1 MPRCELSTRIIP
13 ATCAWTLL
21 LGASGLFFAFICPY
35 LLHQFSLA
43 IPIYQGILC
52 LFVIANFGLATFMD
66 PGIYPSAH
74 EDEAR
79 DDDFRTPLYKNVE
92 IKGITVRMKW
102 CTTCQF
108 YRPPRCS
115 HCSVCNK
122 CIETFDHHCPWVNN
136 CIGRRNYRYFFLFL
150 GSLFIHMISIFSLS
164 LLYILNHKNN
174 LSNVGCIVAMI
185 DMIIIG
191 LLLVP
196 VGGLTGF
203 HLVLVSRGRTTNE
216 QVTGKFKGGHN
227 PFTRGCSDNCKYTL
241 CGPRWPRLVSYV
253 PKTRTVQI
261 DSAKV
266 VYQAADK
273 DVKLYTDA
281 NTNGIKRNTAVV
293 NRNAPLTTLLL
304 DDEDS
309 QSMDSQTS
317 LGAQIRSDSYTNLF
331 DTSQQSVSTLQSQ
344 PTSVG
349 ATLHANHTNH
359 NAQRGSPKP
368 RNYYDRTSPQ
378 RGRRGMS
385 KAPMATPEESLIATS
400 PLDKALPPRHALN
413 SPGSERAPYISNG
426 RQNTSKGQRNEGSRF
441 PAYETQQ
448 KHPGD
453 SQYQLSSSQSYPAQ
467 LRAGSSAAPKSSVSA
482 PQYPPTGYSARS
494 YKNNGYTSGDQDT
507 PRGRE
512 RVPHSRSDNIS
523 TGRPYT
529 ASHQTSSDTR
539 AKRSYE
545 ALPSDHNRSYSSQQP
560 SVPKSRTLPA
570 QGAEAYFPDDDYR
583 ANSRRPMSFVKAL
596 EMSEI
601 VEQKEKQQQHIQ
613 KTPPQSTAFSNSSHS
628 NTASGGSERLS
639 RPGRSV
645 PLQGRSVPPGQGHPR
660 GRDRSRDEKK
670 KSLYDSSFEV
680 SV

>member
-35 LLHQFSLA
+35 LLHQFSIA

-74 EDEAR
+74 EDESR

-164 LLYILNHKNN
+164 LLYILNHKNS

-227 PFTRGCSDNCKYTL
+227 PFTRGCSDNCKYAL

-253 PKTRTVQI
+253 PKTRTLHI

-273 DVKLYTDA
+273 DVKLYSDA
-281 NTNGIKRNTAVV
+281 NTNGVKRNTAVV
-293 NRNAPLTTLLL
+293 NRN
-304 DDEDS
+304 
-309 QSMDSQTS
+309 
-317 LGAQIRSDSYTNLF
+317 
-331 DTSQQSVSTLQSQ
+331 QSVSTLPPQ

-359 NAQRGSPKP
+359 MAAQRGSPKP

-400 PLDKALPPRHALN
+400 PMDKAIPPRHALN
-413 SPGSERAPYISNG
+413 SPGSERAPYTSNS
-426 RQNTSKGQRNEGSRF
+426 RPNHNKGQRNEGPRY
-441 PAYETQQ
+441 PAYETQP
-448 KHPGD
+448 KRPGD

-467 LRAGSSAAPKSSVSA
+467 LKAGNSAAPKSSASV

-494 YKNNGYTSGDQDT
+494 YKNNGYTSAEQDT

-523 TGRPYT
+523 TGRQYT
-529 ASHQTSSDTR
+529 SGVHPANSDMR

-545 ALPSDHNRSYSSQQP
+545 ALPSDQNRSYSSQQP
-560 SVPKSRTLPA
+560 SVPKSRTLPT
-570 QGAEAYFPDDDYR
+570 QGAEPYFPDDDYR

-601 VEQKEKQQQHIQ
+601 VEQKEKQQKQIQ
-613 KTPPQSTAFSNSSHS
+613 KTPPQSSFSNSSH
-628 NTASGGSERLS
+628 TAGGSSDRTT
-639 RPGRSV
+639 RPGRSA
-645 PLQGRSVPPGQGHPR
+645 PIQGRSAPSSQVHPR
-660 GRDRSRDEKK
+660 GRDRSRDDKK
-670 KSLYDSSFEV
+670 RSLYDSSFEV